1 MPVAHIIIMV
11 VLKVKELKKRYGD
24 FEALKGV
31 SFELDSGEIL
41 GLIGENGAG
50 KSTIIKTITG
60 LIEPTDGRIEY
71 FGRDFR
77 EFKDV
82 KKYIGYL
89 PEVDSLYEHMD
100 AFEYLSFFAS
110 LYGVRDRSRIEKL
123 LDMLKIPEDKPLGE
137 FSKGMKRKVAIAR
150 TLVHDPAI
158 LIYDEPTGGLDPSTS
173 LFIANFMKELKKE
186 GKAIL
191 FSAHNMYYVESVCDK
206 VLILKRG
213 EVLYYG
219 PMDELK
225 TGKKYVVQYRENGRV
240 DKFVTEDVK
249 ELNEFI
255 QNLTASGGKIVN
267 VYSEAMRLEDIYFA
281 LVS

>member
-1 MPVAHIIIMV
+1 MV
-11 VLKVKELKKRYGD
+11 VLKANGLKKRYGN

-50 KSTIIKTITG
+50 KSTIIKILTG
-60 LIEPTDGRIEY
+60 LIEPTDGKVEY
-71 FGRDFR
+71 FGRDFG
-77 EFKDV
+77 EFKEV
-82 KKYIGYL
+82 KNDIGYL
-89 PEVDSLYEHMD
+89 PEVDSLYENMN
-100 AFEYLSFFAS
+100 ALEYLSFFAS
-110 LYGVRDRSRIEKL
+110 IYGVKDKRRIDEL
-123 LDMLKIPEDKPLGE
+123 LEMLKIPANKPLGE

-150 TLVHDPAI
+150 TLIHDPQI

-173 LFIANFMKELKKE
+173 LFIANFMRELKKK

-206 VLILKRG
+206 VLILKSG
-213 EVLYYG
+213 EALYYG
-219 PMDELK
+219 PIDELK
-225 TGKKYVVQYRENGRV
+225 AGKKYVVHYRENGRE
-240 DKFVTEDVK
+240 DRFVTDDIK

-255 QNLTASGGKIVN
+255 QGLTASGGRIVN
-267 VYSEAMRLEDIYFA
+267 IYSEAMRLEDVYFA